1 MSVGGAR
8 GGSRERSGDPKRP
21 PPRAAPRRRAQRVPS
36 SRPRSHF
43 PCLPILSVNHSF
55 WSRGPHAAAPG
66 APSVPRGA
74 APPARP
80 LPGAVRCS
88 APAARAVAAASGR
101 LGLGECGAAVAGGD
115 GHACPCPEARGVQR
129 GGRWEGRRAPRPF
142 WALFGGPG
150 LPAPRGAAAC
160 RLAASAVS
168 LVYRPPSVCI
178 RLSGPGRGA
187 GAMPSC
193 HRVGLRAPRLRGQ
206 PGRGLRAGVGSGQP
220 GPSDSGGCFQPF
232 SIRHFIHRP
241 RCRVAPELEIRILR
255 SFDSLSLATVIYP
268 RRSRGGEAAQR
279 PGSRGPGGS
288 RTAGRGGAAGGGARP
303 VRSLPEPGRGPFG
316 PFAAAGRRCSSH
328 LPSLPPQE
336 AAGCSGGAG
345 SCSGS
350 PPPGDNESHMDGGE
364 KDPMGDGCSAV
375 DVPVATLSGHHTR
388 LLRDGHGGGAWR
400 RRAVTTAL
408 GRAAPGKAWKSRAHL
423 HGDTSEC

>member
-1 MSVGGAR
+1 M
-8 GGSRERSGDPKRP
+8 
-21 PPRAAPRRRAQRVPS
+21 
-36 SRPRSHF
+36 
-43 PCLPILSVNHSF
+43 
-55 WSRGPHAAAPG
+55 
-66 APSVPRGA
+66 PRGA

-88 APAARAVAAASGR
+88 APAARAAAAASGR

-279 PGSRGPGGS
+279 PGSRGPGAPALPGGE
-288 RTAGRGGAAGGGARP
+288 GRLAAGLGRCAASQSRAGG
-303 VRSLPEPGRGPFG
+303 RSVPLLLQGEGVPRTFPRSPRRRRLGAPEGQGL
-316 PFAAAGRRCSSH
+316 AAGR
-328 LPSLPPQE
+328 LPRGTMKATWME
-336 AAGCSGGAG
+336 EKRTRWAMGAALLTSPWPHYLGITHGSFGMGMGGMHG
-345 SCSGS
+345 
-350 PPPGDNESHMDGGE
+350 EGG
-364 KDPMGDGCSAV
+364 
-375 DVPVATLSGHHTR
+375 R
-388 LLRDGHGGGAWR
+388 
-400 RRAVTTAL
+400 
-408 GRAAPGKAWKSRAHL
+408 
-423 HGDTSEC
+423 